1 METEGALVAGQML
14 GRYELLSP
22 IGKGGMGNVWAA
34 RLRGARGFRKL
45 FAVKTVLNV
54 QDHPRFEQMLFEE
67 ATLASQIRHPNVAET
82 IELGEH
88 EGKLYLVMELVDG
101 ESLSVVLRKSQAQ
114 GGMPLAAA
122 VNLVGQVCRGL
133 QAAHDLSD
141 EQGNRVGLVHRDI
154 SPPNVLVTYSGTVK
168 IIDFGVAIT
177 EATRKDENEIKG
189 KVSYFAPEQLRTQPL
204 DARVDVFAAGILL
217 YLLTT
222 GQQPFRGKS
231 ETETI
236 KRILSSNPVPPP
248 SAFVENYPDALE
260 VVVLRAL
267 EKERDQRFPSA
278 AAFLEALESA
288 VPSAFG
294 PAGEKCFTEY
304 VQALLRDQMLE
315 RRHVLRAAEDGAE
328 SSSPR
333 ASVLSVPAVVTAR
346 IAPARS
352 LRSLGLP
359 VFAVGLMLVAS
370 LLTLRNYAWNASRPS
385 AAAQPAV
392 IAVREPERAPEPT
405 RPPVVQARTRASED
419 STGVA
424 PAEALPARSIEPAAS
439 PRLTA
444 PRSRSAAL
452 EEPAQAESPSQVPR
466 VAHALL
472 LEPPAESKTAPPDSA
487 ALAVGSG
494 LGSLSVERT
503 APFIAATAT
512 ATPTPAPSPA
522 AALAPAP
529 VPPRAAPP
537 RLRQV
542 ASRVGHSR
550 LAINPLAAPYRIQL
564 PLAIQRAGQNFTAT
578 LNICVAE
585 NGTVSSVHFQ
595 NSAGPMVDAPLG
607 NAVSRWKYRPLLES
621 GRAVPFCYVLR
632 YEFSAR

>member
-1 METEGALVAGQML
+1 ML

-101 ESLSVVLRKSQAQ
+101 ESLSVILRKAQAE
-114 GGMPLAAA
+114 GGMPLVAA
-122 VNLVGQVCRGL
+122 VNLVGQICRGL

-204 DARVDVFAAGILL
+204 DARVDVFATGILL

-222 GQQPFRGKS
+222 GQQPFRGRS
-231 ETETI
+231 ESETI
-236 KRILSSNPVPPP
+236 KRILSSSPVPPP

-294 PAGEKCFTEY
+294 PAGEKACAEY
-304 VQALLRDQMLE
+304 VQTLLREQMLE
-315 RRHVLRAAEDGAE
+315 RRHVLRAAEDCAE

-352 LRSLGLP
+352 RRNLGLP
-359 VFAVGLMLVAS
+359 FVAVGLTLVAS
-370 LLTLRNYAWNASRPS
+370 LLTLRNYAWTASRPS

-392 IAVREPERAPEPT
+392 AVARERERVPEPAHSPIAAAQV
-405 RPPVVQARTRASED
+405 RARVSEV
-419 STGVA
+419 SLGVA
-424 PAEALPARSIEPAAS
+424 APPTHPVRPTEPASTKPNAQ
-439 PRLTA
+439 
-444 PRSRSAAL
+444 RSRSQAIEETAAT
-452 EEPAQAESPSQVPR
+452 ESQPQVPR
-466 VAHALL
+466 VTHALL
-472 LEPPAESKTAPPDSA
+472 LEPPPGEPKAAPSDSA
-487 ALAVGSG
+487 ALAVSSG
-494 LGSLSVERT
+494 LGSLSVERA
-503 APFIAATAT
+503 APSSAPG
-512 ATPTPAPSPA
+512 TPTPAPTPT
-522 AALAPAP
+522 LAPTQTP
-529 VPPRAAPP
+529 SDAPP
-537 RLRQV
+537 KLRQV

-550 LAINPLAAPYRIQL
+550 LAINPLSAPYRIQL
-564 PLAIQRAGQNFTAT
+564 PLAIQRTGQTFAAII
-578 LNICVAE
+578 NICVAG
-585 NGTVSSVHFQ
+585 NGTVSSVRFQ
-595 NSAGPMVDAPLG
+595 SSAGPMVDAPLA

-621 GRAVPFCYVLR
+621 GHAVPFCYVLR